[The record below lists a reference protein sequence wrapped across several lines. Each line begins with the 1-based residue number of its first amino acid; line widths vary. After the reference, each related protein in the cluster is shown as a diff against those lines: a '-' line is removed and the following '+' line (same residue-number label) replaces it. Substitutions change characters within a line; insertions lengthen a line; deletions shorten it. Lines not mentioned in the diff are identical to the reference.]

1 MYQSDPITL
10 PVTTKDGWSFG
21 GWYYDPDFSLPA
33 GGAGDQIIPSKD
45 MTLYAQWV
53 DLRLQA
59 VDNYEVNDGKGAV
72 DLSWSQS
79 DQNRDLYTVQYIALL
94 VRQTYM
100 SDQ

>member
-1 MYQSDPITL
+1 
-10 PVTTKDGWSFG
+10 
-21 GWYYDPDFSLPA
+21 
-33 GGAGDQIIPSKD
+33 

-79 DQNRDLYTVQYIALL
+79 DQNNKTYLVYQKKRMERGSGSTVQMTSAA
-94 VRQTYM
+94 RQSLIRHIRLTDKQSNILYRIQV
-100 SDQ
+100 SIL

>member
-1 MYQSDPITL
+1 
-10 PVTTKDGWSFG
+10 
-21 GWYYDPDFSLPA
+21 
-33 GGAGDQIIPSKD
+33 

-79 DQNRDLYTVQYIALL
+79 DQNNKTYLVYQKKRMERGSGSTVQMTSAA
-94 VRQTYM
+94 RQSLIRHIRLTDKQSNILYRI
-100 SDQ
+100 QVFIL

>member
-1 MYQSDPITL
+1 
-10 PVTTKDGWSFG
+10 
-21 GWYYDPDFSLPA
+21 
-33 GGAGDQIIPSKD
+33 

-79 DQNRDLYTVQYIALL
+79 DQNNKTYLVYQKKRMERGSGSTVQMISAA
-94 VRQTYM
+94 RQSLIRHIRLTDKQSNILYRIQV
-100 SDQ
+100 SIL